1 MLAAQSAPE
10 HKTILRRSRPCCRD
24 IGQAMIDLMNAS
36 KRLEAALASHAGEDD
51 AAEVM
56 EPIHDGISR
65 AWENIG

>member
-1 MLAAQSAPE
+1 
-10 HKTILRRSRPCCRD
+10 
-24 IGQAMIDLMNAS
+24 MIDLMNAS